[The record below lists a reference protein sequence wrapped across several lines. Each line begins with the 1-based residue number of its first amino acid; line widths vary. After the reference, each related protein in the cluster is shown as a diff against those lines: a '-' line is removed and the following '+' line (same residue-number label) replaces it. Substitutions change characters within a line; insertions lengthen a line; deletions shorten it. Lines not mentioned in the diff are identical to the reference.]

1 MPYSHID
8 VHSSAAQQELALA
21 LANLKTEFKLPQGF
35 SEEVLAEVSAAI
47 AAHRLPELDLTAQP
61 FLSIDPP
68 GSMDLDQ
75 AMFLEPFAGPDPVP
89 DAADSRNT
97 ADGPAP
103 TYLVHY
109 AIADVPSFV
118 PPAGAL
124 DSETRHRG
132 QTVYTPDGR
141 VPLHPAR
148 MSEDAAS
155 LLPGRLRSAF
165 VWQIALDAAGEEIS
179 TTVRRA
185 AIRSVARLD
194 YAQAQAMI
202 DGDSSPELANETD
215 GAVAQTLCL
224 LKEIGL
230 KRIALEHK
238 RGGASLNVPRQE
250 VEFDGDRYR
259 LVFRPAL
266 PVEDWNAQI
275 SLLTGMAAAALMLE
289 GRVGILRTMPEPDAA
304 SVDRYRRQ
312 TVVLAKP
319 WPVDIPYG
327 DYLRS
332 LDTSDPQQLALMH
345 AATSLF
351 RGAGYTPFDGEL
363 PPHSVQAAVA
373 APYAHTTAPLR
384 RLVDRFVLAICAALC
399 AGESVPQ
406 WARDALA
413 QLPSI
418 MMASDQLANKVDRA
432 AIDTVEAAVLSA
444 HVGAEFDA
452 VVISGPK
459 SNGNG
464 NAPASPKSII
474 QLKDPA
480 VSAYCAGALEPGTN
494 VRVRLLQAD
503 IATRTVLF
511 TTL

>member
-8 VHSSAAQQELALA
+8 VHSSAAQQQLALA
-21 LANLKTEFKLPQGF
+21 LANLKTEFKLPQRF
-35 SEEVLAEVSAAI
+35 SEEVLAEVGASI

-75 AMFLEPFAGPDPVP
+75 AMFLEPFTGSNPAPH
-89 DAADSRNT
+89 AAS
-97 ADGPAP
+97 GPAP
-103 TYLVHY
+103 TYVVHY

-118 PPAGAL
+118 PPSGAL

-132 QTVYTPDGR
+132 QTMYTPDGR

-155 LLPGRLRSAF
+155 LLPGRIRSAF
-165 VWQIALDAAGEEIS
+165 VWRIALDAAGEEVS

-202 DGDSSPELANETD
+202 DDGSSPVPRTETSA
-215 GAVAQTLCL
+215 AVARTLDL

-266 PVEDWNAQI
+266 PIEDWNAQI

-289 GRVGILRTMPEPDAA
+289 GKVGILRTMPEPDAA

-319 WPVDIPYG
+319 WPEDMPYG

-363 PPHSVQAAVA
+363 PQHSVQAAVA

-384 RLVDRFVLAICAALC
+384 RLVDRFVLAICSTLS

-406 WARDALA
+406 WARDALP
-413 QLPSI
+413 QLPAI

-444 HVGAEFDA
+444 HVGTEFDA

-464 NAPASPKSII
+464 NAHASPKSII

-503 IATRTVLF
+503 IGTRTVLF